1 MPTASAPPTVPV
13 PLPIT
18 FDTTGLRLNSLTGW
32 KLHCSRA
39 FWVGV
44 AGFSFLIFLISVPIH
59 FQELMTVQ
67 QGTQWAYYLLTEAE
81 GIALT
86 QLGLSPIFYAIWLDG
101 FALLMLAAF
110 IILGLF
116 IFVRRSDN
124 VLSLLIAQTVIIL
137 GITYNTSINS
147 LVALDQK
154 WWFPAAII
162 QAIGQ
167 VLSLLVMFVLP
178 DGKFVPRWSRWIILA
193 AVVWFSVR
201 IGAAIP
207 LTVQPD
213 DPLSRIGTLVG
224 LLLVLS
230 GLAAQYYRYRNTSDE
245 GQKTQ
250 IRWVVLGLFI
260 GIMGFTA
267 YILPP
272 FLFEGLKN
280 GMGRV
285 IFNLI
290 GVPLFV
296 TLPSL
301 MIPATIAQA
310 IIRHQLLGVQFILNR
325 ALVAAGLTGILG
337 LLYFVAVV
345 CLQLV
350 FQGVTGGEQS
360 PIAITVSTLL
370 IAALF
375 QPLRQR
381 LQRIVTNQFSAR
393 RTLDKRA
400 TSVTDR
406 VGVMLGD
413 GRLNGVLIGQYQVD
427 GLIGQ
432 GGMAEVY
439 RAHHMNLKREAAIK
453 VLSPNLA
460 LDPDF
465 RRRFEREAQTI
476 AALIHPNIVQVFDF
490 GENAGN
496 FYMAMNFIKGDN
508 LATYLSRVGKLPLET
523 ALPILQDIAAALDF
537 AHAQGVVHRDV
548 KPSNVMVQPI
558 DTPTATPTFPYKA
571 ILTDFGLARLVTG
584 AGGHTQTGVLGTLS
598 YIAPEQITDSRNV
611 TTSADI
617 YALGII
623 AYQMVTARIPFEGE
637 NPGEILMA
645 HLQKTPADPRTYNPE
660 LPIYVSSAI
669 LRALSKQP
677 ADRYE
682 TAGSFIRDLQSIPTA
697 SAQT

>member
-1 MPTASAPPTVPV
+1 
-13 PLPIT
+13 
-18 FDTTGLRLNSLTGW
+18 
-32 KLHCSRA
+32 
-39 FWVGV
+39 
-44 AGFSFLIFLISVPIH
+44 
-59 FQELMTVQ
+59 MTVQ